1 MFVFLA
7 LITLTTCLQ
16 IPLNPTIDD
25 FYNPPKDLETSQL
38 GDVLKWRKMPFP
50 VTSMFVNLPISNAWQ
65 ISVRSQDTLNNS
77 LAIVATILEPLM
89 VIKTS

>member
-38 GDVLKWRKMPFP
+38 GDVFKMEE
-50 VTSMFVNLPISNAWQ
+50 NA
-65 ISVRSQDTLNNS
+65 IPGN
-77 LAIVATILEPLM
+77 
-89 VIKTS
+89 